1 MSCCGQKR
9 ALVSTATNSQ
19 APSRSLN
26 SSAVASSAQSHQAG
40 DMKLRHLGHGALL
53 TRGPRTGRLY
63 YVGAGATI
71 GVHPDDVEALL
82 RTRVFVH

>member
-1 MSCCGQKR
+1 MSCSGQKR
-9 ALVSTATNSQ
+9 ALVSTAPNSR
-19 APSRSLN
+19 APSQPLN
-26 SSAVASSAQSHQAG
+26 SSAVASSTQSHQAG

-53 TRGPRTGRLY
+53 MRGPRTGRVY
-63 YVGAGATI
+63 YAGAGATI